1 MADLGP
7 KVEIKELDT
16 GTGVVIQGAEV
27 TFGVLGNS
35 ERGPEDTPIT
45 VTKNN
50 IARVLGNLNHLSEGV
65 RLLQDYFSNG
75 GSVAQFVRKART
87 DAVLATGDLNSG
99 QATIKGAGR
108 GAYYNRVKL
117 RIIGNQFSF
126 NFTTFE
132 FERFDLE
139 VLEEVEIGLGEF
151 NIVESY
157 TSLTLW
163 DKEDSRFY
171 IDVINDQSEY
181 ITIDAG
187 LLDGEGLP
195 AEFEGVATLATALG
209 VGDAVETN
217 FFATLGNVPLQPE
230 SILIKVD
237 NVLVASDDGEGNI
250 EGVDIAGTVNYLTG
264 IISVDFV
271 TAPAL
276 GEVLTIDSYKKA
288 VGVLDV
294 ALTLGADG
302 VVISTRN
309 DLTATS
315 LQSTEKGLY
324 AFNKHIGILQM
335 TVADFST
342 NEEVSKDLIACCE
355 TRPTNDRFALMMVP
369 RGYNASKAVKYKIR
383 TLASNSSFGAIY
395 WPHVKAS
402 NELRDGRV
410 EVHNPIG
417 MIVGTY
423 ARRADATNINQA
435 PAGIE
440 AVLFGATGL
449 EQRVEQEDMD
459 IVYPSFVNSIRI
471 RPEGVILWGNRTLQ
485 KTGDFQQ
492 INTRLFFMKVEND
505 LFDPSH
511 EYVFKS
517 IGDRLFSRAKLKIE
531 GYFRNLFDTGY
542 FEASTFADAVTVIID
557 ESNNTTA
564 TINAKKFIIDVRIK
578 ENTSGEF
585 VTLRF
590 AKKVNDI

>member
-16 GTGVVIQGAEV
+16 GTGVVIQGAEI

-35 ERGPEDTPIT
+35 ERGPENTPIT

-65 RLLQDYFSNG
+65 RLLQDYFANG
-75 GSVAQFVRKART
+75 GAVAQFVRVARA
-87 DAVLATGDLNSG
+87 DAVLATGVLNSG
-99 QATIKGAGR
+99 QATVKGAGR
-108 GAYYNRVKL
+108 GSYYNQVKL
-117 RIIGNQFSF
+117 RILGNQDSF
-126 NFTTFE
+126 NFTTFA
-132 FERFDLE
+132 FERFDIE
-139 VLEEVEIGLGEF
+139 VLEEVSLGLGEF
-151 NIVESY
+151 NVVESY
-157 TSLTLW
+157 TSLSLSN
-163 DKEDSRFY
+163 KEDSRFY
-171 IDVINDQSEY
+171 LDVLNDQSEY
-181 ITIDAG
+181 IVIDAG
-187 LLDGEGLP
+187 TLDGQGIP
-195 AEFEGVATLATALG
+195 TEFKGTETLASALG
-209 VGDAVETN
+209 VGDALETN
-217 FFATLGNVPLQPE
+217 FLATLGNVPLQPE
-230 SILIKVD
+230 SILIKID

-250 EGVDIAGTVNYLTG
+250 EGVDIAGTVDYLTG
-264 IISVDFV
+264 EITVDFV
-271 TAPAL
+271 TAPAN
-276 GEVLTIDSYKKA
+276 GTVLTVDYHKKA
-288 VGVLDV
+288 VGKLDTV
-294 ALTLGADG
+294 LTLGADG
-302 VVISTRN
+302 VVSLTRN

-315 LQSTEKGLY
+315 LQATEKGVY
-324 AFNKHIGILQM
+324 AFNKYIGILQM
-335 TVADFST
+335 TVAGFAT
-342 NEEVSKDLIACCE
+342 NEDVSKDIIAYCE
-355 TRPTNDRFALMMVP
+355 TRPTNDRFAMMMVP
-369 RGYNASKAVKYKIR
+369 QGYNSSKAVKYKTR
-383 TLASNSSFGAIY
+383 TLSSNSSFGVIY
-395 WPHVKAS
+395 WPHVKAP

-417 MIVGTY
+417 MILGTY

-459 IVYPSFVNSIRI
+459 IVYPSFINPIRL

-485 KTGDFQQ
+485 KIGDFQQ

-542 FEASTFADAVTVIID
+542 FEAPTFAEAVSVIID
-557 ESNNTTA
+557 ESNNTPA
-564 TINAKKFIIDVRIK
+564 TIKAKKFIIDVRIK